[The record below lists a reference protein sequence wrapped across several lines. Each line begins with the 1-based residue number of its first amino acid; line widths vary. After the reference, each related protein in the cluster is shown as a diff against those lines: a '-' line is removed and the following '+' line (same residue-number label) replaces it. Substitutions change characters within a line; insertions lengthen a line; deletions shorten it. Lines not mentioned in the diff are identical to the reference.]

1 VDKFKKH
8 LVQPQCDQKSEAS
21 EAAEYH
27 IYDVRMVL
35 SRLKN
40 SGSAGSILPKLGQ
53 LIPFQ
58 ERGKEIGKDEWLDK
72 TLALLVSENEV
83 RNIAGRSSR

>member
-8 LVQPQCDQKSEAS
+8 LVQPKCDQRSEAS

-27 IYDVRMVL
+27 IYDVKMVL

-40 SGSAGSILPKLGQ
+40 AGCLLPKFGQ

-58 ERGKEIGKDEWLDK
+58 ERGKEIGKDEWLD
-72 TLALLVSENEV
+72 NPW
-83 RNIAGRSSR
+83 RSW